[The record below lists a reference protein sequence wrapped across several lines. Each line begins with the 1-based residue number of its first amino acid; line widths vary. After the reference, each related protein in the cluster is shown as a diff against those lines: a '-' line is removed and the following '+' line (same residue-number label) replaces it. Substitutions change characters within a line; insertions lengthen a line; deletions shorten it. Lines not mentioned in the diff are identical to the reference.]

1 MKLRPLKVRF
11 FDLES
16 NGLLPHQTRPGS
28 EPLDRVHCL
37 VIHDMEA
44 GWYRRFR
51 KNKTED
57 SIKDGL
63 ALLADSDL
71 IIGHNVISY
80 DIPALAHLYGFS
92 FPKERVLDTLVMARL
107 IYSNVKDL
115 DVSAMRRGKIPGRLF
130 GSQSLEAW
138 GYRTGTMKDEYD
150 GDPAIT
156 CDKTRREQKWVEW
169 NQSMDDYCVQD
180 VKATRALFD
189 LLVSDQHYFP
199 PGEVESSWGEP
210 IEAVKLEHRISWVM
224 TQQERNGFPF
234 DERGA
239 GALYAELAGR
249 RQELLEKLVKTF
261 GSWWAPKGG
270 TSPFLHP
277 RTGMP
282 LKKYPLVKYPK
293 TGSLF
298 LKDGKTLS
306 KTPYF
311 EGSPFTPIELIQF
324 NPGSRDHIAKVL
336 MENGWEPTE
345 FTETGKPVVDEET
358 LSGARVDD
366 PKKQAAIDLIAE
378 YMLVVKRLG
387 QLAEGDNAW
396 LKLVHADGRIHGSI
410 NPNGAITGRAT
421 HSFPNIAQ
429 VPSGGALY
437 GPQCRALFGAKH
449 WRHVWPQAIQV
460 GTDASGLE
468 LRCLGHFMA
477 RFDDGKY
484 IDVLLNG
491 DIHWLNVQSLGLV
504 PPGTARDKS
513 SAVHDGYRNNA
524 KTFIYAFLY
533 GAGDAKIGEI
543 TNGGKEAG
551 KTLKNNFMAATPA
564 IADLRESIERALV
577 ESSKWVAGKQ
587 QVKWK
592 RKWLKGMDGRKL
604 HVRSPHSA
612 LNTLLQSA
620 GALACKLWAVETIR
634 ILEEVHGLK
643 QGHTRDCDFM
653 LCAWVHDELQ
663 LIAKDEA
670 TAKLIESASA
680 EAMKFAGEFFQFRCP
695 LETEAKLG
703 DSWLECH

>member
-11 FDLES
+11 FDLET
-16 NGLLPHQTRPGS
+16 NGLLPHQIRPGQ

-37 VIHDMEA
+37 VVHDMES

-51 KNKTED
+51 KNKEED
-57 SIKDGL
+57 TIADGL

-71 IIGHNVISY
+71 IIGHNIIGF
-80 DIPALAHLYGFS
+80 DIPALAYLYGFS
-92 FPKERVLDTLVMARL
+92 FPREKVLDTLVMSRL
-107 IYSNVKDL
+107 IFSNVKDL
-115 DVSAMRRGKIPGRLF
+115 DVVAMRQGRLPGRLF

-138 GYRTGTMKDEYD
+138 GYRTGVMKDEYQ
-150 GDPAIT
+150 GDPTIA
-156 CDKTRREQKWVEW
+156 CEKTRKDLKWAEW
-169 NQSMDDYCVQD
+169 NQSMDDYCVND

-189 LLVSDQHYFP
+189 LLLRDRHYFNEDMTP
-199 PGEVESSWGEP
+199 
-210 IEAVKLEHRISWVM
+210 AVDAITIEHRISWVM
-224 TQQERNGFPF
+224 TKQERNGFPF
-234 DERGA
+234 DEKGA
-239 GALYAELAGR
+239 GRLYAELAGR
-249 RQELLEKLVKTF
+249 RAELLDKLVSTF
-261 GSWWAPKGG
+261 GSWWAPTGG

-282 LKKYPLVKYPK
+282 LKKYPMVKYPK
-293 TGSLF
+293 NGSLF
-298 LKDGKTLS
+298 KKDGTLS
-306 KTPYF
+306 KVEHTQ
-311 EGSPFTPIELIQF
+311 GCPFTPITLIQF

-336 MENGWEPTE
+336 QENGWEPTD
-345 FTETGKPVVDEET
+345 FTETGKPVVDEEA
-358 LSGARVDD
+358 LAEARVDD

-378 YMLVVKRLG
+378 YMLVVKRVG

-396 LKLVHADGRIHGSI
+396 LKLVHKDGRIHGSI

-429 VPSGGALY
+429 VPSAGALY
-437 GPQCRALFGAKH
+437 GPACRALFGAKH
-449 WRHVWPQAIQV
+449 WRHIWPEAVQV

-477 RFDDGKY
+477 RFDDAAY
-484 IDVLLNG
+484 IEVLLNG

-504 PPGTARDKS
+504 SKDTPRDKS
-513 SAVHDGYRNNA
+513 KTEHDRFRDNA

-533 GAGDAKIGEI
+533 GAGDAKIGTI
-543 TNGGKEAG
+543 VGGGAAEG
-551 KTLKNNFMAATPA
+551 KRLKNNFMAATPA
-564 IADLRESIERALV
+564 IASLRESIEATLV
-577 ESSKWVAGKQ
+577 ESSKWVDKKQ
-587 QVKWK
+587 VVKWK

-620 GALACKLWAVETIR
+620 GALACKLWAIETIR

-643 QGHTRDCDFM
+643 QGTTKDCDFM

-663 LIAKDEA
+663 LIARTPAIAA
-670 TAKLIESASA
+670 TIAQASA
-680 EAMKFAGEFFQFRCP
+680 EAMKMAGEHFGFRCP
-695 LETEAKLG
+695 LEADSKQG

>member
-1 MKLRPLKVRF
+1 MKQRPLNVRF
-11 FDLES
+11 FDLET

-28 EPLDRVHCL
+28 ESLDRVHCL
-37 VIHDMEA
+37 VVHDMEA

-51 KNKTED
+51 KNTQED
-57 SIKDGL
+57 SIKEGL
-63 ALLADSDL
+63 KLLEEADL
-71 IIGHNVISY
+71 IIGHNIISF

-92 FPKERVLDTLVMARL
+92 FPREKVLDTLVMSRL
-107 IYSNVKDL
+107 IYSNIKDL
-115 DVSAMRRGKIPGRLF
+115 DVAAMKRGKIPGRLF

-138 GYRTGTMKDEYD
+138 GYRTGVMKDEYD
-150 GDPAIT
+150 GDPAIG
-156 CDKTRREQKWVEW
+156 CEKLRKELKWAKW
-169 NQSMDDYCVQD
+169 NQAMDDYCVID

-189 LLVSDQHYFP
+189 LLVSDQHYFKE
-199 PGEVESSWGEP
+199 GLEG

-234 DERGA
+234 DEKGA
-239 GALYAELAGR
+239 SALYVELAAK

-277 RTGMP
+277 KTGMP
-282 LKKYPLVKYPK
+282 LSKYAMVKYPK
-293 TGSLF
+293 KGSMF
-298 LKDGKTLS
+298 NKDGKTLS

-311 EGSPFTPIELIQF
+311 EGRPYTPIELIQF

-336 MENGWEPTE
+336 QDNGWVPTE

-358 LSGARVDD
+358 MGSARVDD

-378 YMLVVKRLG
+378 YMLVVKRVG
-387 QLAEGDNAW
+387 QLAEGDKSW
-396 LKLVHADGRIHGSI
+396 LSLVHKDGRLHGSI

-449 WRHVWPQAIQV
+449 WRHVWPEAVQV

-504 PPGTARDKS
+504 PPGTPRDKKS
-513 SAVHDGYRNNA
+513 HEHDGFRNNA

-543 TNGGKEAG
+543 TNGGKDEG
-551 KTLKNNFMAATPA
+551 KRLKSNFMAATPA
-564 IADLRESIERALV
+564 IADLRESIEHALV
-577 ESSKWVAGKQ
+577 ESAKWVAGKQ

-592 RKWLKGMDGRKL
+592 RKWLRGLDGRKL

-643 QGHTRDCDFM
+643 QGAEKDCDFM

-663 LIAKDEA
+663 LIAKNREI
-670 TAKLIESASA
+670 AKLIEQASA

-695 LETEAKLG
+695 LETEAKVG

>member
-1 MKLRPLKVRF
+1 MKQRPLKVRF

-16 NGLLPHQTRPGS
+16 NGLLPHQSRPGS

-51 KNKTED
+51 KNSQED

-80 DIPALAHLYGFS
+80 DIPALAYLYGFS
-92 FPKERVLDTLVMARL
+92 FPKEKVLDTLVMSRL

-115 DVSAMRRGKIPGRLF
+115 DVSAMKRGKLPGRLF

-138 GYRTGTMKDEYD
+138 GYRTGTMKDEYE
-150 GDPAIT
+150 GDPTIT
-156 CDKTRREQKWVEW
+156 CEKLRKEKKWSEW

-189 LLVSDQHYFP
+189 LLVADPHYF
-199 PGEVESSWGEP
+199 GADFEP
-210 IEAVKLEHRISWVM
+210 SCFAVKLEHQISWVM

-234 DERGA
+234 DEKGA
-239 GALYAELAGR
+239 GALYATLASR

-282 LKKYPLVKYPK
+282 LKKYAMVKYPK

-306 KTPYF
+306 KTPYYA
-311 EGSPFTPIELIQF
+311 GQPYTPIELIQF

-345 FTETGKPVVDEET
+345 FTETGKPVVDEESLGT
-358 LSGARVDD
+358 IRVDD
-366 PKKQAAIDLIAE
+366 PKKQAAIELITE

-429 VPSGGALY
+429 VPSAGALY
-437 GPQCRALFGAKH
+437 GPESRALFGAKH
-449 WRHVWPQAIQV
+449 WRHTWPQAVQV

-477 RFDDGKY
+477 RFDEGAY

-504 PPGTARDKS
+504 PKGTARDKS
-513 SAVHDGYRNNA
+513 SHIHDGFRNNA

-543 TNGGKEAG
+543 TGGGKEAG
-551 KTLKNNFMAATPA
+551 KKLKANFMEATPA
-564 IADLRESIERALV
+564 IADLRESIEVTLV
-577 ESSKWVAGKQ
+577 ESAKWVAGKQ

-620 GALACKLWAVETIR
+620 GALACKLWAVETVR
-634 ILEEVHGLK
+634 ILEEEKGLK
-643 QGHTRDCDFM
+643 QGTLKDDDFM

-663 LIAKDEA
+663 FIARTPEIAKV
-670 TAKLIESASA
+670 IEEASA
-680 EAMKFAGEFFQFRCP
+680 AGMKFAGEFFKFRCP
-695 LETEAKLG
+695 LETDSKVG